1 MKYSLFAAAVILS
14 AFSAW
19 AEPETFT
26 LDNGLQVVLDDM
38 HFAPTAV
45 VLVQYQ
51 VGARNETAEI
61 SGISHFTEHMMF
73 NGTPDMPEGMFWQLV
88 QMEGGQ
94 ANGGTGTDQTSYFIY
109 FPSTKLEKA
118 ITMEA
123 DRMHNC
129 LMDSAAIAQEIGVVT
144 DEWRLSQDSPDR
156 QLSYAANEAFFGEH
170 PRSRTVLGTGETIA
184 AFCEESVRNY
194 YETWYRPSNAI
205 LVVAGDFDRDQ
216 ARALVEEHF
225 GSIPNEGPSPDN
237 VPEITEWDHPER
249 VDLDFPAESDRF
261 SIYFRGCKMDS
272 PDYPALALLDTH
284 FSGGRLGWI
293 NRELVNSGALTA
305 GGSASPRSLDA
316 APFIFYGNVPAG
328 ANPDSI
334 VTLIT
339 EEAFRLGREELSAD
353 RLKMLQD
360 FIVASELTGVSTPVS
375 QAYEYA
381 YYISMFGSIEGYD
394 EMLDRIS
401 SLTSEEVRDV
411 ASRYFT
417 PEKMMVTVLHATE
430 GNSGVPAT
438 STAGTTETEIPEITD
453 WSGLDFPE
461 EFQLPEYSISQ
472 NVRQFT
478 LDNGLRLLVLED
490 HSFPNVEIM
499 VTVPM
504 CSRREDLSKCGISGI
519 VAEMMLRGTDEL
531 DYEAFHER
539 LAVLGSSTWMNA
551 SGNYSMANSYGL
563 SQHADVWFTSLSDM
577 LMRPALEEEDFE
589 STRTL
594 TLGVLARSKESPYYQ
609 IFRGFDEILLQPGNA
624 RTHTELTLSGI
635 TYQDAIDWW
644 RVTVRPEGSVIA
656 VVGDITPEEAL
667 ELTEQHFGSWE
678 NPDDPLPELVAY
690 EFSDTPGDTL
700 VITMPGKIQVAEM
713 AGCRGP
719 APMSDDYIPFQVM
732 TGILGGGISSR
743 LGQNVRETQGLAYVV
758 GSRLDSQGSSYETG
772 SRFRSYLA
780 TGAPTAVRAL
790 EAVLYES
797 DKIADEGIE
806 EEELLL
812 AQSRSIGRQA
822 ISFDSYDS
830 QARYLATVAI
840 TGLPLD
846 IDLINLE
853 KIVELNPQDIQDVA
867 GKYFSENWFVV
878 AAGGVDENMEPLE

>member
-1 MKYSLFAAAVILS
+1 MKFFLFAAVILTAS
-14 AFSAW
+14 TVL
-19 AEPETFT
+19 AEPEVFT

-51 VGARNETAEI
+51 VGSRNETADI

-73 NGTPDMPEGMFWQLV
+73 NGTQNMPGGMFWQQV

-94 ANGGTGTDQTSYFIY
+94 ANGGTSTNTTSYFIY
-109 FPSTKLEKA
+109 LPSTKLEKA
-118 ITMEA
+118 ITIEA

-144 DEWRLSQDSPDR
+144 DEWRLSQDTPDS
-156 QLSYAANEAFFGEH
+156 QLYYAANEAFYGDH
-170 PRSRTVLGTGETIA
+170 PLSRTVLGSGETIA
-184 AFCEESVRNY
+184 AFCEQSVRDY

-205 LVVAGDFDRDQ
+205 LIVAGDFDRDQ

-225 GSIPNEGPSPDN
+225 GPILCEGPSPDN
-237 VPEITEWDHPER
+237 VPAVTEWDHPER
-249 VDLDFPAESDRF
+249 VDLEFPAESDRF
-261 SIYFRGCKMDS
+261 TIYFRGCEMDS
-272 PDYPALALLDTH
+272 PDIPALMLLDTH
-284 FSGGRLGWI
+284 FSGGRLGWM
-293 NRELVNSGALTA
+293 NRELVNSGSLTS
-305 GGSASPRSLDA
+305 GYSSAPRGLDA
-316 APFIFYGNVPAG
+316 TPFRFYGNVPSG
-328 ANPDSI
+328 TEPDSI
-334 VTLIT
+334 IALIT
-339 EEAFRLGREELSAD
+339 EEAFRLGREELDSD
-353 RLKMLQD
+353 RLRMLQD

-381 YYISMFGSIEGYD
+381 YYISMFGDINGYD
-394 EMLDRIS
+394 EILSEIS
-401 SLTSEEVRDV
+401 SLTPEDVREV

-417 PEKMMVTVLHATE
+417 PENMMVTVLHATE
-430 GNSGVPAT
+430 GNSGIPAT
-438 STAGTTETEIPEITD
+438 STAGTTETDIPEITD

-461 EFQLPEYSISQ
+461 EFQLPGHSISEG
-472 NVRQFT
+472 VEQFT
-478 LDNGLRLLVLED
+478 LDNGLLLLVQED
-490 HSFPNVEIM
+490 HSFPNMEIM

-504 CSRREDLSKCGISGI
+504 CTRREDPSRCGISSI
-519 VAEMMLRGTDEL
+519 VAEMMLRGTEEL

-539 LAVLGSSTWMNA
+539 LAVLGSSTWINV

-563 SQHADVWFTSLSDM
+563 SEHGDVWFTSLSDM
-577 LMRPALEEEDFE
+577 LMRPALTEEDFE
-589 STRTL
+589 SAISQS
-594 TLGVLARSKESPYYQ
+594 LGSLARSAESPYYQ
-609 IFRGFDEILLQPGNA
+609 IFTGFDQIILQPGNS
-624 RTHTELTLSGI
+624 RITTEETVSSITH
-635 TYQDAIDWW
+635 QDAIDWW
-644 RVTVRPEGSVIA
+644 KTTVRPEGTVVA

-667 ELTEQHFGSWE
+667 ALAEKHFGSWE
-678 NPDDPLPELVAY
+678 NPDEPLPELVAY
-690 EFSDTPGDTL
+690 QFTDSPGDTL
-700 VITMPGKIQVAEM
+700 IVTMPGKIQVAEM

-743 LGQNVRETQGLAYVV
+743 LGKNVRETQGLAYVV
-758 GSRLDSQGSSYETG
+758 GSRVDSQGASYHTG
-772 SRFRSYLA
+772 SRFMSYLA

-790 EAVLYES
+790 EAVIYES
-797 DKIADEGIE
+797 NRIAEEGID

-830 QARYLATVAI
+830 QARYLASVAI

-846 IDLINLE
+846 IDLTNLE
-853 KIVELNPQDIQDVA
+853 KTVELNAQDIQDIA

-878 AAGGVDENMEPLE
+878 AAGGIDENMEPLE